1 MSRPNGYLVAATD
14 DLAPRVIAETAR
26 AFNLTPA
33 DLTGRSVARRV
44 SRARHVAMAVLRE
57 ASGLSLP
64 KIGEIFDRDHA
75 TVHAA
80 FDRHAG
86 DPEFRSQ
93 VQAVLAELGETRPVV
108 PLQSV
113 VQPERLHA

>member
-1 MSRPNGYLVAATD
+1 MTRPDGYLVTD
-14 DLAPRVIAETAR
+14 DLAASVIAEAAR

-57 ASGLSLP
+57 AFDLSLP
-64 KIGEIFDRDHA
+64 KIGDIFDRDHA

-80 FDRHAG
+80 FERHANN
-86 DPEFRSQ
+86 PEFRSQ

-108 PLQSV
+108 PLRSV
-113 VQPERLHA
+113 VQSERRHA